1 MAPPSP
7 SRLTLL
13 TASVLAVAFGVIFV
27 WLRHSAFR
35 PSPPPTEVLPNVKVP
50 ARPPAPP
57 PVVLHEL
64 AAEYSQLISN
74 PDQTSES
81 RINNLISLLELYR
94 RACGGTPCGHN
105 ELIVSSILGS
115 NEKNV
120 QLLPSD
126 SPAIQRGEL
135 VDEWG
140 TPYWFHTLTDRYI
153 EVRSA
158 GPDRELFTS
167 DDITTHPGTGS

>member
-1 MAPPSP
+1 M
-7 SRLTLL
+7 
-13 TASVLAVAFGVIFV
+13 
-27 WLRHSAFR
+27 
-35 PSPPPTEVLPNVKVP
+35 
-50 ARPPAPP
+50 
-57 PVVLHEL
+57 
-64 AAEYSQLISN
+64 
-74 PDQTSES
+74 
-81 RINNLISLLELYR
+81 LELYR